1 MITNLFP
8 IGIEWSRLAS
18 MTSAYS
24 RTGSPIALSGATALG
39 VAVRQARKA
48 HGLTQAEL
56 AGLAGTGPRFI
67 SELERGKESAELGK
81 VLDVLAVLGL
91 RLLVAGADA

>member
-1 MITNLFP
+1 
-8 IGIEWSRLAS
+8 
-18 MTSAYS
+18 MTSMYS
-24 RTGSPIALSGATALG
+24 RSGSPIALSDAAALG

-67 SELERGKESAELGK
+67 SELERGKERAELGK

-91 RLLVAGADA
+91 RLLMAGADP